1 MQKTPDFDAEL
12 RPYTLYKEF
21 LWQSK
26 GMQKTPDF
34 DANQGNLLMNVVMI
48 YFYSKRFRFA
58 PSFNNSQRCAIRR
71 YLF

>member
-1 MQKTPDFDAEL
+1 MVVERYAKNSRFWRKVKTIYKKLLWQLKGMQKTPDFDAEL

-34 DANQGNLLMNVVMI
+34 DAN
-48 YFYSKRFRFA
+48 
-58 PSFNNSQRCAIRR
+58 
-71 YLF
+71 